1 MLIIQISLHWSVELR
16 GNHLRM
22 TEEVFVYPEEDNETP
37 PNDDS
42 AVVAPTQTTPKAWY
56 RRIPHLRMTHIRYYS
71 LVEILLMLDILAV
84 AHCALSVATHG
95 PSVDILFGF
104 EAAILLVSGLSTL
117 GMYNLHIIDG
127 IMGVFHHLAEGE
139 HHHNP
144 VGGLAEPNEN
154 EVAREGDS
162 EGDATANNGEQ
173 QQQEGEGANT
183 QQDGTAAAAVDTP
196 PATQT
201 KTFAKK
207 LVERLANPWRD
218 RRATL
223 SFAIE
228 LQAQAAKFLFYVVFF
243 AIVFT
248 YVSIYAMNSSLRCY
262 PQSTNLF
269 SSFFSMECQSTS
281 SGKYMSPSNNFVGV

>member
-1 MLIIQISLHWSVELR
+1 
-16 GNHLRM
+16 M
-22 TEEVFVYPEEDNETP
+22 TEEVFVYPEEDNDDNIP
-37 PNDDS
+37 PNEDP
-42 AVVAPTQTTPKAWY
+42 AIVAPTQTTPTAWY

-117 GMYNLHIIDG
+117 GMYNLHVIDG

-154 EVAREGDS
+154 EVAREGGS
-162 EGDATANNGEQ
+162 EGDATANGEQ
-173 QQQEGEGANT
+173 QLQEGEGANT
-183 QQDGTAAAAVDTP
+183 QQDGTDTAAAADTP

-248 YVSIYAMNSSLRCY
+248 YVSIYVMNGLLRCY
-262 PQSTNLF
+262 PQSTNL
-269 SSFFSMECQSTS
+269 SSCFF
-281 SGKYMSPSNNFVGV
+281 

>member
-1 MLIIQISLHWSVELR
+1 
-16 GNHLRM
+16 M
-22 TEEVFVYPEEDNETP
+22 TEEVFIYPEEEEEEENVENNNPSTDATP
-37 PNDDS
+37 HH
-42 AVVAPTQTTPKAWY
+42 VKTKAWY
-56 RRIPHLRMTHIRYYS
+56 RRVPHLRLTHIRYYL

-104 EAAILLVSGLSTL
+104 EAAILLVSGLSSL

-127 IMGVFHHLAEGE
+127 IMGVLHHFAEGE
-139 HHHNP
+139 HHYVP
-144 VGGLAEPNEN
+144 VGGMADEPEGEN
-154 EVAREGDS
+154 NNGIPSQEASAGEGDGAS
-162 EGDATANNGEQ
+162 ANADGTQHQEGGNTAVATA
-173 QQQEGEGANT
+173 EGAR
-183 QQDGTAAAAVDTP
+183 P
-196 PATQT
+196 SATRS

-248 YVSIYAMNSSLRCY
+248 YVSICETYKCY
-262 PQSTNLF
+262 
-269 SSFFSMECQSTS
+269 
-281 SGKYMSPSNNFVGV
+281 

>member
-1 MLIIQISLHWSVELR
+1 
-16 GNHLRM
+16 M
-22 TEEVFVYPEEDNETP
+22 TEEVFVYPEEDDDENIP
-37 PNDDS
+37 PNEDS

-154 EVAREGDS
+154 DAVREGG
-162 EGDATANNGEQ
+162 EGDATANGD
-173 QQQEGEGANT
+173 QQEGEGVNT
-183 QQDGTAAAAVDTP
+183 QQDGAAAADTP

-248 YVSIYAMNSSLRCY
+248 YVSIIYLS
-262 PQSTNLF
+262 
-269 SSFFSMECQSTS
+269 
-281 SGKYMSPSNNFVGV
+281 

>member
-1 MLIIQISLHWSVELR
+1 
-16 GNHLRM
+16 M
-22 TEEVFVYPEEDNETP
+22 TEEVFVYPEEDNDDNIP
-37 PNDDS
+37 PNEDS
-42 AVVAPTQTTPKAWY
+42 AVVAQTQTTPKAWY

-84 AHCALSVATHG
+84 SHCALSVATHG

-117 GMYNLHIIDG
+117 GMYNLHVIDG
-127 IMGVFHHLAEGE
+127 IMGVFHHFAEGE

-154 EVAREGDS
+154 DAVREGS

-183 QQDGTAAAAVDTP
+183 QQDGTDGTAAADTS

-248 YVSIYAMNSSLRCY
+248 YVSI
-262 PQSTNLF
+262 
-269 SSFFSMECQSTS
+269 
-281 SGKYMSPSNNFVGV
+281 MS

>member
-1 MLIIQISLHWSVELR
+1 
-16 GNHLRM
+16 M
-22 TEEVFVYPEEDNETP
+22 TEEVFVYPEEDN
-37 PNDDS
+37 DDNIPS
-42 AVVAPTQTTPKAWY
+42 NEDPAVVAQLPTPPKAWY

-139 HHHNP
+139 HHNP

-154 EVAREGDS
+154 EVAREGGS

-248 YVSIYAMNSSLRCY
+248 YVSICVMNGLLRCY

-269 SSFFSMECQSTS
+269 SSFF
-281 SGKYMSPSNNFVGV
+281 

>member
-1 MLIIQISLHWSVELR
+1 
-16 GNHLRM
+16 M
-22 TEEVFVYPEEDNETP
+22 TEEVFVYPEEDNDNIP
-37 PNDDS
+37 PNEDPT
-42 AVVAPTQTTPKAWY
+42 VVAPTQMTPKAWY

-104 EAAILLVSGLSTL
+104 EAVILLVSGLSTL

-154 EVAREGDS
+154 EVVREGS
-162 EGDATANNGEQ
+162 EVDATANGD
-173 QQQEGEGANT
+173 QQEGEGANT
-183 QQDGTAAAAVDTP
+183 QQDGTDGTAAPDTS
-196 PATQT
+196 PATPQT

-207 LVERLANPWRD
+207 LVERFANPWRD

-228 LQAQAAKFLFYVVFF
+228 LQAQAAKFLFYVAFF

-248 YVSIYAMNSSLRCY
+248 YVSIYVY
-262 PQSTNLF
+262 H
-269 SSFFSMECQSTS
+269 ECVIVVLYTW
-281 SGKYMSPSNNFVGV
+281 PLTLLVVF

>member
-1 MLIIQISLHWSVELR
+1 
-16 GNHLRM
+16 M
-22 TEEVFVYPEEDNETP
+22 TEEVFIYPEEDEEGEEEENVENNNPTS
-37 PNDDS
+37 D
-42 AVVAPTQTTPKAWY
+42 AAPHHVKTKAWY
-56 RRIPHLRMTHIRYYS
+56 RRVPHLRLTHIRYYL

-104 EAAILLVSGLSTL
+104 EAAILLVSGLSSL

-127 IMGVFHHLAEGE
+127 IMGVLHHFAEGE
-139 HHHNP
+139 HHYVP
-144 VGGLAEPNEN
+144 VGGMAQEGENN
-154 EVAREGDS
+154 EVPTQEASAG
-162 EGDATANNGEQ
+162 EGDATGADADGTQ
-173 QQQEGEGANT
+173 HQEGEN
-183 QQDGTAAAAVDTP
+183 AAV
-196 PATQT
+196 ATAEDARPSATRT

-248 YVSIYAMNSSLRCY
+248 YVSICE
-262 PQSTNLF
+262 T
-269 SSFFSMECQSTS
+269 
-281 SGKYMSPSNNFVGV
+281 

>member
-1 MLIIQISLHWSVELR
+1 MFL
-16 GNHLRM
+16 
-22 TEEVFVYPEEDNETP
+22 
-37 PNDDS
+37 
-42 AVVAPTQTTPKAWY
+42 
-56 RRIPHLRMTHIRYYS
+56 
-71 LVEILLMLDILAV
+71 
-84 AHCALSVATHG
+84 C
-95 PSVDILFGF
+95 
-104 EAAILLVSGLSTL
+104 
-117 GMYNLHIIDG
+117 
-127 IMGVFHHLAEGE
+127 
-139 HHHNP
+139 
-144 VGGLAEPNEN
+144 
-154 EVAREGDS
+154 DS

-248 YVSIYAMNSSLRCY
+248 YVSIYAMKNDD
-262 PQSTNLF
+262 F
-269 SSFFSMECQSTS
+269 AI
-281 SGKYMSPSNNFVGV
+281 NFRFGILKFRGINRVRNHA

>member
-1 MLIIQISLHWSVELR
+1 MELR

-22 TEEVFVYPEEDNETP
+22 TEEVFVYPEEEDEDNTE
-37 PNDDS
+37 N
-42 AVVAPTQTTPKAWY
+42 VNIKPKAWY

-84 AHCALSVATHG
+84 AHCALSVATNG

-104 EAAILLVSGLSTL
+104 EAAILLVSGLSSL
-117 GMYNLHIIDG
+117 GMYNLHVIDG

-139 HHHNP
+139 HHHVP
-144 VGGLAEPNEN
+144 VGGMAEPNEN
-154 EVAREGDS
+154 ETPQEEGD
-162 EGDATANNGEQ
+162 EGADEQ
-173 QQQEGEGANT
+173 PQQDSQTQQQEGEEGNN
-183 QQDGTAAAAVDTP
+183 QQPVDTP
-196 PATQT
+196 PPTRA
-201 KTFAKK
+201 KTLAKK

-248 YVSIYAMNSSLRCY
+248 YVSLFMIICQYEVSVLI
-262 PQSTNLF
+262 TNPLLNLILP
-269 SSFFSMECQSTS
+269 
-281 SGKYMSPSNNFVGV
+281 K